1 MKNNS
6 HNKKS
11 PKANQNSMKKKAPG
25 KVAES
30 FPVAA
35 IGASAGGLDAIER
48 LLKSLPV
55 NLGIAYVI
63 IQHLAPN
70 HESILPELLAKKTDM
85 PVRQV
90 DNNMTLKPDQ
100 VYVIP
105 PNTYMSIENNKL
117 KLAPRT
123 IAEGNY
129 HTIDHFLTTLAGVFK
144 EKAIAIIL
152 SGTATDGTLGVKAV
166 KAEGGITFAQDDTAK
181 YQGMPRSAM
190 DTGAVDFVLSPEKIA
205 SELVKIIKHPFG
217 LVSSEKLQPDNDDAI
232 RRILAILYTN
242 RGTDFSC
249 YKKSTIHRRIIRRM
263 VLNRLKT
270 LRDYVQL
277 LRENVPEVNLLYND
291 LLINVT
297 RFFRDPS
304 IYEMLKK
311 KVFPTLLKK
320 RIPSD
325 PVRIWVPGCATGEEA
340 YSMAIC
346 LSEFLD
352 KKGINIPYQ
361 IFATDLDE
369 PAIERAR
376 KGLYSKSA
384 LQDMAPQRL
393 NLFFVKANGNYQII
407 KPIRDACVFAPHNL
421 LKDPPFS
428 HLDVISCHNV
438 LIYLDNEPKRK
449 ILQMFH
455 YALKPNGYLLLG
467 KSETAGNEDNLFE
480 QIDKEN
486 KIYSKKSISHG
497 MRFNFFVN
505 TPYPDN
511 ALAEDTL
518 PPIKESKIDVEKEAD
533 KILLSSY
540 IPAGVLVNKDLDI
553 LGFRGAISR
562 YLEPAA
568 GKASLH
574 LMKMIREELV
584 FELSTLMNKVKK
596 EGVTVRKER
605 VHFEPAGKSET
616 ITIEAVPIG
625 SPSKEIDYLI
635 IFKEEPPVMH
645 KEESAFSKKEKQG
658 SKDRRISLLEQQLKE
673 AREYIKSMSEEYE
686 STKEELQSSNE
697 ELQSTNEELQSMNE
711 ELETSQEELQSTNE
725 ELTTINDEL
734 HHRNMEL
741 KEATDYSDAII
752 RTIREPLIVLNSDLR
767 VNTANEAYYRTFGT
781 SPGKVEGQLFYEIN
795 DSQWD
800 SPDLRKLLKQI
811 YVENKNINDFK
822 IEKKFSSIGQ
832 RILLLNAS
840 PMIMEG
846 KMAKILI
853 AIEDITE
860 RSEIEKQKDNFISV
874 ASHELKTPVTSIKVY
889 TQMLQQLFASRGDEK
904 SEELMSRMK
913 TQVDR
918 LIQLIGNLL
927 DLTKIANGA
936 LKYEK
941 EEFDLNELITT
952 VADDMKA
959 YSQNHKLILELQ
971 PAPKITGDEHRI
983 EQVLVNLIANAVK
996 FSPDANKVV
1005 IHSKTISPS
1014 DNPKAKHIEVCIQD
1028 FGMGI
1033 SENMQ
1038 RNIFERF
1045 FQVNSS
1051 ESTMAGIGLGL
1062 YISAE
1067 IIKRH
1072 GGKIWVE
1079 SMKGKGS
1086 EFYFTL
1092 PVPGNKRQLKSEKKD
1107 SNSRG

>member
-11 PKANQNSMKKKAPG
+11 SKANQSSMKKKVPG
-25 KVAES
+25 KAAES

-70 HESILPELLAKKTDM
+70 HESILPELLAKKTEM

-90 DNNMTLKPDQ
+90 GNNMTLKPDQ

-105 PNTYMSIENNKL
+105 PNTYMTIENNKL

-205 SELVKIIKHPFG
+205 GELVKIIKHPLG

-263 VLNRLKT
+263 VLNRLKS

-277 LRENVPEVNLLYND
+277 LREDVPEVNLLYND

-297 RFFRDPS
+297 RFFREPS

-311 KVFPTLLKK
+311 KVFPTLVKK
-320 RIPSD
+320 RSPSD

-340 YSMAIC
+340 YSMVIC

-352 KKGINIPYQ
+352 KQGVNIPYQ

-369 PAIERAR
+369 TAIERAR
-376 KGLYSKSA
+376 KGLYLKSA
-384 LQDMAPQRL
+384 LQDMSPQRL
-393 NLFFVKANGNYQII
+393 NRFFVKANGNYQII

-455 YALKPNGYLLLG
+455 YALKPTGYLLLG

-480 QIDKEN
+480 QVDKEN
-486 KIYSKKSISHG
+486 KIYSKKSVSHG

-511 ALAEDTL
+511 VLAEG
-518 PPIKESKIDVEKEAD
+518 PPPSIKESNMDLEKEVD

-553 LGFRGAISR
+553 LGFRGAVSR

-574 LMKMIREELV
+574 LMKMVRDELV
-584 FELSTLMNKVKK
+584 FELRTLMNKVKK

-605 VHFEPAGKSET
+605 VHFESARKTDT
-616 ITIEAVPIG
+616 ITIEIVPIG

-635 IFKEEPPVMH
+635 IFKEEPSVIH
-645 KEESAFSKKEKQG
+645 KEDSASSKKEKAG
-658 SKDRRISLLEQQLKE
+658 SRDRRISLLEQQLKE

-686 STKEELQSSNE
+686 STREELQSSNE
-697 ELQSTNEELQSMNE
+697 ELLSSNEELQSMNE

-734 HHRNMEL
+734 HHRNLEL

-752 RTIREPLIVLNSDLR
+752 RTIREPLIVLDSDLR
-767 VNTANEAYYRTFGT
+767 VNTANEAYYSMFGT
-781 SPGKVEGQLFYEIN
+781 SRDKVEGQLFYEIN

-800 SPDLRKLLKQI
+800 SADLRKLIQQI
-811 YVENKNINDFK
+811 YAENKNINDFK
-822 IEKKFSSIGQ
+822 IEKKFSSIGR

-840 PMIMEG
+840 PMNMEG
-846 KMAKILI
+846 KRSKILI

-860 RSEIEKQKDNFISV
+860 REEIEQQKDNFISV

-889 TQMLQQLFASRGDEK
+889 TQMLQQLFASRRDKESEK
-904 SEELMSRMK
+904 LMNRMK
-913 TQVDR
+913 TQVDK

-936 LKYEK
+936 LQYEE

-959 YSQNHKLILELQ
+959 YSQNHQLILELK
-971 PAPKITGDEHRI
+971 PATTITGDAHRI
-983 EQVLVNLIANAVK
+983 EQVLVNLIVNAIK
-996 FSPDANKVV
+996 FSPDANKVI
-1005 IHSKTISPS
+1005 IHSRAISPAGH
-1014 DNPKAKHIEVCIQD
+1014 PKAKHIEVCVQD
-1028 FGMGI
+1028 FGAGI
-1033 SENMQ
+1033 SEDMQ

-1051 ESTMAGIGLGL
+1051 RSSVAGIGLGL
-1062 YISAE
+1062 YISSE

-1079 SMKGKGS
+1079 SKKGKGS
-1086 EFYFTL
+1086 AFYFTL
-1092 PVPGNKRQLKSEKKD
+1092 PVLGKKANEK
-1107 SNSRG
+1107 

>member
-1 MKNNS
+1 MKNNPPI
-6 HNKKS
+6 HKKKHL
-11 PKANQNSMKKKAPG
+11 KANQASGAKKVSG
-25 KVAES
+25 KVAAS

-35 IGASAGGLDAIER
+35 IGASAGGLEAIER

-70 HESILPELLAKKTDM
+70 HESILPELLAKKTEM
-85 PVRQV
+85 PVHQV
-90 DNNMTLKPDQ
+90 DNDMTLKPDQ

-105 PNTYMSIENNKL
+105 PNTYLSIENNKL
-117 KLAPRT
+117 KLSPRT

-129 HTIDHFLTTLAGVFK
+129 HTIDHFLTTLAEAFK

-205 SELVKIIKHPFG
+205 AELVKIITHPLG
-217 LVSSEKLQPDNDDAI
+217 LVSSDKLQLDNDEAI
-232 RRILAILYTN
+232 RRILGILYTS

-311 KVFPTLLKK
+311 KVFPTLVKK
-320 RIPSD
+320 RSPSN

-340 YSMAIC
+340 YSIALC
-346 LSEFLD
+346 LAEFLD
-352 KKGINIPYQ
+352 KQGMNIPYQ

-369 PAIERAR
+369 SAIEQAR

-393 NLFFVKANGNYQII
+393 NRFFVKANGNYQII
-407 KPIRDACVFAPHNL
+407 KPIRDTCVFAPHNL

-455 YALKPNGYLLLG
+455 YALKPTGYLLLG

-480 QIDKEN
+480 QVDKEN
-486 KIYSKKSISHG
+486 KIYSKKAVSHG
-497 MRFNFFVN
+497 IRFNFFVN

-511 ALAEDTL
+511 TLAEDT
-518 PPIKESKIDVEKEAD
+518 PPSIKESNIDLEKEAD

-553 LGFRGAISR
+553 IGFRGAISR
-562 YLEPAA
+562 FLEPAA
-568 GKASLH
+568 GKASLQ
-574 LMKMIREELV
+574 LMKMVRDELV
-584 FELSTLMNKVKK
+584 FELRTLMNKVKK
-596 EGVTVRKER
+596 EGVTVRKESVR
-605 VHFEPAGKSET
+605 FEPAGKPDT
-616 ITIEAVPIG
+616 ITIEIVPIG
-625 SPSKEIDYLI
+625 SPSKEMDYLI
-635 IFKEEPPVMH
+635 LFKEEASVIH
-645 KEESAFSKKEKQG
+645 KEDDASSKKETARSG
-658 SKDRRISLLEQQLKE
+658 GRRISLFEQQLKE

-686 STKEELQSSNE
+686 STREELQSSNE
-697 ELQSTNEELQSMNE
+697 ELLSSNEELQSMNE

-741 KEATDYSDAII
+741 KEATDYSEAII
-752 RTIREPLIVLNSDLR
+752 RTIREPLIVLDSDLR
-767 VNTANEAYYRTFGT
+767 VNTANEAYYRTFDT
-781 SPGKVEGQLFYEIN
+781 SRDKVEGQLFYEIN

-811 YVENKNINDFK
+811 HAENKNIHDFK

-889 TQMLQQLFASRGDEK
+889 TQMLQQLFANRGDEK
-904 SEELMSRMK
+904 SEELMKRMK
-913 TQVDR
+913 NQVDR

-936 LKYEK
+936 LQYEE
-941 EEFDLNELITT
+941 EEFDLNELIKT

-959 YSQNHKLILELQ
+959 YSQNHKLILELK

-1005 IHSKTISPS
+1005 IHAKTISPLS
-1014 DNPKAKHIEVCIQD
+1014 NPKAKQIEVCIQD

-1051 ESTMAGIGLGL
+1051 ESTIAGIGLGL

-1079 SMKGKGS
+1079 SRKGKGS

-1092 PVPGNKRQLKSEKKD
+1092 PVSGKKASEK
-1107 SNSRG
+1107 